1 MLIYL
6 LSAIFHGGCCQ
17 SEATRDYLL
26 QLDYVGVAIA
36 IFGNSVA
43 PFYYGMMC
51 DRNNFYFYSGI
62 VLLSS
67 CLAAFVSTTRCML
80 KTSKNWISVLV
91 YTFSALTTVPGIFWM
106 VFSPQNKKMW

>member
-1 MLIYL
+1 VVIYL

-36 IFGNSVA
+36 MFGNTIA

-51 DRNNFYFYSGI
+51 DRHNFYFYSGI
-62 VLLSS
+62 VLLSNS
-67 CLAAFVSTTRCML
+67 LAAFISTTRCML
-80 KTSKNWISVLV
+80 KTS
-91 YTFSALTTVPGIFWM
+91 
-106 VFSPQNKKMW
+106 